1 MLASAVRR
9 AGGLWRVEVRTTG
22 NGIPEGYNR
31 RAGGALHRE
40 RRDRYRRVLAICY
53 AGKLVHRGW
62 ALAYRRYGLTYVRH
76 EAEARATRRGLWGS
90 SFTPPWTW
98 WKLMQ

>member
-1 MLASAVRR
+1 MLGASGEFRCRLRATAVLK
-9 AGGLWRVEVRTTG
+9 AIIGGREVRCIEKG
-22 NGIPEGYNR
+22 
-31 RAGGALHRE
+31 
-40 RRDRYRRVLAICY
+40 RDRYRRVMAICF
-53 AGKLVHRGW
+53 AGKLVHRRG

>member
-1 MLASAVRR
+1 MLGAFGELRCGLRATAVLK
-9 AGGLWRVEVRTTG
+9 AIIGGREVRYIEKG
-22 NGIPEGYNR
+22 
-31 RAGGALHRE
+31 
-40 RRDRYRRVLAICY
+40 RDRYRHVLAICY